1 MILGKFKGSG
11 KLPVKHNL
19 VYTRE
24 KDKIYTLEMYK
35 LPCIYYVNIHDM
47 LHDIDYSVLQEHAKV
62 YYDEKSN
69 EYFVKDLG
77 SQNGTFIN
85 GSRLSEVCYD
95 MVI

>member
-1 MILGKFKGSG
+1 M
-11 KLPVKHNL
+11 
-19 VYTRE
+19 
-24 KDKIYTLEMYK
+24 TLT
-35 LPCIYYVNIHDM
+35 IR
-47 LHDIDYSVLQEHAKV
+47 SVLQEHAKV

>member
-1 MILGKFKGSG
+1 M
-11 KLPVKHNL
+11 
-19 VYTRE
+19 TCCM
-24 KDKIYTLEMYK
+24 TLT
-35 LPCIYYVNIHDM
+35 IR
-47 LHDIDYSVLQEHAKV
+47 SVLQEHAKV